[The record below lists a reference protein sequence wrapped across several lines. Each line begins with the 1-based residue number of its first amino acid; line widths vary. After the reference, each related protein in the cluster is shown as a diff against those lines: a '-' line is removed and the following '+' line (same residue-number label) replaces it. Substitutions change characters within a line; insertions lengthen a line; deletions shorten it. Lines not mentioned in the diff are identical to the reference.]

1 MSTDPTSAVPPT
13 ADPAARAASRRFRRT
28 LAALLTGLIV
38 LCLALVAVNLLNG
51 PRLTGSDVDTSAVV
65 TAANQRLVLET
76 NQQLTEVSADQV
88 TVSPAGAV
96 DVQTRNDSIVIVFPQ
111 PLAYDTDDWVQ
122 VTGTFVSNPSARSSD
137 TLAVLPTSIE
147 PVDQPS
153 DPYVY

>member
-88 TVSPAGAV
+88 TVSPAGA
-96 DVQTRNDSIVIVFPQ
+96 RM
-111 PLAYDTDDWVQ
+111 LADRLSRRMLMA
-122 VTGTFVSNPSARSSD
+122 GAE
-137 TLAVLPTSIE
+137 AVRAIGQQQIGWP
-147 PVDQPS
+147 
-153 DPYVY
+153 